1 MKTYTIKNVDKI
13 AGLMT
18 ITIDGNGEGLTNNL
32 TIVDNN
38 NNEFIIK
45 TIAMTDRKD
54 NFRNETVLV
63 IAEVNAKNPIGTKF
77 YV

>member
-18 ITIDGNGEGLTNNL
+18 ITIDGNGEGLRNNL